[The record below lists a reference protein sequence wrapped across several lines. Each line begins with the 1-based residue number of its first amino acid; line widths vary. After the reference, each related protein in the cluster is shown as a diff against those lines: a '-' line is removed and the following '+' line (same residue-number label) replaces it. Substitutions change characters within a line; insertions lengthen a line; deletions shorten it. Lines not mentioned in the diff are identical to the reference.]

1 MDPLVSVLMTAYNR
15 QKFVSEAIDSVLAS
29 TYSHFELIIV
39 DDGSRDDTIG
49 IARKYEAQDSRIKVY
64 VNERNLGDYPNRNRA
79 AGYATGEFI
88 MYCDSD
94 DTFLPS
100 ALQDCV
106 NAMQLHPEA
115 PFGMYW
121 LHSKTAPFVLAPE
134 TAIRQHFFE
143 SPFLTIGPGGTI
155 IRRAFFEE
163 IKGFPEKYGPA
174 NDAYYNLKCSARAPI
189 LMLPFK
195 FVVYRRHEGQ
205 EINNTY
211 SYLYNLYLYLR
222 DALEDLDLHL
232 LPKEKRWLVKKN
244 KRRFFVNVIGF
255 FLKTRDF
262 KRVRDLIQRTNFGY
276 KDLYDAIF

>member
-1 MDPLVSVLMTAYNR
+1 MPPLVSVLMTAYNR
-15 QKFVSEAIDSVLAS
+15 QQYIPEAIDSVLAS
-29 TYSHFELIIV
+29 TYPHFELIIV
-39 DDGSRDDTIG
+39 DDGSRDDTVS
-49 IARKYEAQDSRIKVY
+49 IARKYAAQDNRIKVY

-79 AGYATGEFI
+79 AGYAVGEFI

-106 NAMQLHPEA
+106 SAMLLHPEV

-121 LHSKTAPFVLAPE
+121 PHSKTAPFVLAPE
-134 TAIRQHFFE
+134 TAIHQHFFD

-155 IRRAFFEE
+155 IRRSFFEE
-163 IKGFPEKYGPA
+163 VKGFPEKYGPA
-174 NDAYYNLKCSARAPI
+174 NDAYYNLKCGARAPI
-189 LMLPFK
+189 LMLPFE

-222 DALEDLDLHL
+222 DALEELDLHL
-232 LPKEKRWLVKKN
+232 TPKEKRWVGKKN
-244 KRRFFVNVIGF
+244 KRRFFVNLVRF
-255 FLKTRDF
+255 FLKTRDL
-262 KRVRDLIQRTNFGY
+262 KRLRDLVQRTNFGY
-276 KDLYDAIF
+276 KDVYDAIF